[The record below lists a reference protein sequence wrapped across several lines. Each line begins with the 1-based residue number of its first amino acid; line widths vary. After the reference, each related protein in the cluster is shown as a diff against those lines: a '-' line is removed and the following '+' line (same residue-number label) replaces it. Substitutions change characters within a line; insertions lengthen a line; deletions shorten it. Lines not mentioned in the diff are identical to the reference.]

1 MQKPLREHTMET
13 MAMMM
18 LGANAIMPHHDCH
31 PGIGP
36 KARKV
41 KKAKRRQQK
50 QARHR
55 NK

>member
-1 MQKPLREHTMET
+1 MHKEPKEQTIEA

-18 LGANAIMPHHDCH
+18 LGANAVMPHHDYRQ
-31 PGIGP
+31 GIGP

-41 KKAKRRQQK
+41 KKAKRRHQN
-50 QARHR
+50 QARRR

>member
-1 MQKPLREHTMET
+1 MHKPLREQTMEA

-18 LGANAIMPHHDCH
+18 LGANAIMSHHDYRQ
-31 PGIGP
+31 GIGP
-36 KARKV
+36 KARKK

-50 QARHR
+50 QSRRR

>member
-1 MQKPLREHTMET
+1 MEA

-18 LGANAIMPHHDCH
+18 LGANAILPHHDYRH
-31 PGIGP
+31 GKGP
-36 KARKV
+36 KTRKV

-50 QARHR
+50 QSRRR

>member
-1 MQKPLREHTMET
+1 MHKPIKEQTMEA

-18 LGANAIMPHHDCH
+18 LGANAIMPHNDYHQ
-31 PGIGP
+31 GIGP

-50 QARHR
+50 QARRR